1 MAKMTNRRID
11 PRNRLVS
18 KLEES
23 SSFFSLL
30 KNTLESNSVFK
41 EDIENSISNINEMIE
56 IINNADRDKLVL
68 IVEHAQRNKLI

>member
-1 MAKMTNRRID
+1 MAKMTNRKID

-23 SSFFSLL
+23 SSFFALL

-41 EDIENSISNINEMIE
+41 EDIDNSINNIQEMIAIINE
-56 IINNADRDKLVL
+56 ADRDKLIL
-68 IVEHAQRNKLI
+68 IVEHAQRNKLL